1 MHILAINAGSSSI
14 KFSAYRLGDQDQ
26 LQPITSGVLEGLEP
40 QGQPRMKWHDA
51 QGKQQS
57 VALPQGQTEPHTAAL
72 AVLQA
77 SLQDWGLVQ
86 IDAIA
91 HRIVHGGD
99 AFSASVRLDEAALRQ
114 LEAYIPLAPLHQPHN
129 LAGVRAFMRQFP
141 QALQV
146 GCFDTAFHRT
156 MPALNR
162 RLPLPDSVTALGV
175 KRYGFHGLSYQFIA
189 QNLLAI
195 TPRGQG
201 KTIMAHLG
209 SGASLCAMEGGRS
222 LATTMSF
229 SALDGLM
236 MGTRPG
242 HLDTGVL
249 VYLMKMGWDA
259 DRLEEMLYKESG
271 LLGVSGISGD
281 MRTLRASNDA
291 RAAEAIALFEQ
302 RIVQEVGS
310 LSATM
315 GGLDVLVFS
324 GGIGENDAA
333 TRLAVCQRLLYLGLG
348 IDVER
353 NAQANGCGTCK
364 ISLPASRVEVW
375 VLPTDEG
382 SIAAQ
387 EAASL
392 VAEQSQHESIK
403 AGMAE
408 PLSASSKLDW

>member
-14 KFSAYRLGDQDQ
+14 KFSAYRMGEQSQ
-26 LQPITSGVLEGLEP
+26 LQAITSGVLEGLEP

-51 QGKQQS
+51 QGQKQSIQ
-57 VALPQGQTEPHTAAL
+57 LPPAGDKSPHEAAL

-77 SLQDWGLVQ
+77 SLQDWGLTH
-86 IDAIA
+86 IDAFA

-99 AFSASVRLDEAALRQ
+99 LFSQSVRLDEACLQQ
-114 LEAYIPLAPLHQPHN
+114 LEAFTPLAPLHQPHN

-146 GCFDTAFHRT
+146 GCFDTAFHST

-189 QNLLAI
+189 QNLLRT
-195 TPRGQG
+195 TPRAQG
-201 KTIMAHLG
+201 KSIMAHLG

-242 HLDTGVL
+242 YLDTGVL
-249 VYLMKMGWDA
+249 LYLMKLGWTA
-259 DRLEEMLYKESG
+259 ERLEAMLYQESG

-281 MRTLRASNDA
+281 MRTLRASSEP

-302 RIVQEVGS
+302 RIVQEIGS

-333 TRLAVCQRLLYLGLG
+333 TRLAVCDRLVYLGLG
-348 IDVER
+348 IDDAL
-353 NAQANGCGTCK
+353 NACANACGICK

-387 EAASL
+387 EAAALL
-392 VAEQSQHESIK
+392 VA
-403 AGMAE
+403 
-408 PLSASSKLDW
+408 

>member
-1 MHILAINAGSSSI
+1 
-14 KFSAYRLGDQDQ
+14 
-26 LQPITSGVLEGLEP
+26 
-40 QGQPRMKWHDA
+40 
-51 QGKQQS
+51 
-57 VALPQGQTEPHTAAL
+57 
-72 AVLQA
+72 
-77 SLQDWGLVQ
+77 VQ
-86 IDAIA
+86 I
-91 HRIVHGGD
+91 
-99 AFSASVRLDEAALRQ
+99 
-114 LEAYIPLAPLHQPHN
+114 
-129 LAGVRAFMRQFP
+129 
-141 QALQV
+141 
-146 GCFDTAFHRT
+146 GCFDTAFHST

-189 QNLLAI
+189 QKLLAA
-195 TPRGQG
+195 TNRGQG

-259 DRLEEMLYKESG
+259 DRLEDMLYKQSG

-281 MRTLRASNDA
+281 MRTLRASADA

-333 TRLAVCQRLLYLGLG
+333 MRLAVCQRLVYLGLG
-348 IDVER
+348 IDTDL
-353 NAQANGCGTCK
+353 NALANGCGTCK

-387 EAASL
+387 EALAL
-392 VAEQSQHESIK
+392 VVQ
-403 AGMAE
+403 
-408 PLSASSKLDW
+408 P

>member
-14 KFSAYRLGDQDQ
+14 KFAAYQTQTDGSLKALSA
-26 LQPITSGVLEGLEP
+26 GVLEGLEP

-51 QGKQQS
+51 QGQAQQVS
-57 VALPQGQTEPHTAAL
+57 LPQGAADPHAAAL

-77 SLQDWGLVQ
+77 SLQDWGLGQ

-99 AFSASVRLDEAALRQ
+99 AYSASVRLDEAVLQQ
-114 LEAYIPLAPLHQPHN
+114 LERYTPLAPLHQPHN

-141 QALQV
+141 QAVQV
-146 GCFDTAFHRT
+146 GCFDTAFHSH

-162 RLPLPDSVTALGV
+162 RLPLPDRITSMGV
-175 KRYGFHGLSYQFIA
+175 RRYGFHGLSYQFIC
-189 QNLLAI
+189 QTLLPA
-195 TPRGQG
+195 TPRGIG

-209 SGASLCAMEGGRS
+209 SGASLCAMEGGVS

-249 VYLMKMGWDA
+249 LYLMQQGWSA
-259 DRLEEMLYKESG
+259 QQLETMLYKESG

-281 MRTLRASNDA
+281 MRTLRASDQP

-302 RIVQEVGS
+302 RIVQEIGS

-333 TRLAVCQRLLYLGLG
+333 TRLAVCQRLVYLGLG
-348 IDVER
+348 IDADL
-353 NAQANGCGTCK
+353 NAKANGCGVCK

-387 EAASL
+387 EALGLL
-392 VAEQSQHESIK
+392 V
-403 AGMAE
+403 G
-408 PLSASSKLDW
+408 

>member
-14 KFSAYRLGDQDQ
+14 KFAAYQTQAGGALKALSA
-26 LQPITSGVLEGLEP
+26 GVLEGLEP

-51 QGKQQS
+51 QGQAQQ
-57 VALPQGQTEPHTAAL
+57 VALPQDAADPHAAAL

-77 SLQDWGLVQ
+77 SLQDWGLGQ

-99 AFSASVRLDEAALRQ
+99 AYSASVRLDETALQQ
-114 LEAYIPLAPLHQPHN
+114 LEAYTPLAPLHQPHN

-141 QALQV
+141 QAVQV
-146 GCFDTAFHRT
+146 GCFDTAFHSH

-162 RLPLPDSVTALGV
+162 RLPLPERITRMGV
-175 KRYGFHGLSYQFIA
+175 RRYGFHGLSYQFIR
-189 QNLLAI
+189 QKLLDA
-195 TPRGQG
+195 TPRGIG

-209 SGASLCAMEGGRS
+209 SGASLCAMEGGVS

-249 VYLMKMGWDA
+249 LYLMQQGWGA
-259 DRLEEMLYKESG
+259 KELETMLYKESG

-281 MRTLRASNDA
+281 MRTLRASDQPS
-291 RAAEAIALFEQ
+291 AAEAIALFEQ

-333 TRLAVCQRLLYLGLG
+333 TRLAVCQRLVYLGLG
-348 IDVER
+348 IDTAL
-353 NAQANGCGTCK
+353 NDKANGCGVCK

-387 EAASL
+387 EAWGL
-392 VAEQSQHESIK
+392 VGVA
-403 AGMAE
+403 
-408 PLSASSKLDW
+408 

>member
-14 KFSAYRLGDQDQ
+14 KFSAYQTLPGQP
-26 LQPITSGVLEGLEP
+26 LQALLSGVLEGLEP
-40 QGQPRMKWHDA
+40 QGQARLKWHDA
-51 QGKQQS
+51 QGQTQS
-57 VALPQGQTEPHTAAL
+57 MALPPAGDKNPHEAAL

-77 SLQDWGLVQ
+77 SLQDWGLTH
-86 IDAIA
+86 IDAFA

-99 AFSASVRLDEAALRQ
+99 LFQHSVRLDEQVLQQLAA
-114 LEAYIPLAPLHQPHN
+114 YTPLAPLHQPHN
-129 LAGVRAFMRQFP
+129 LAGVRVFMRQFP

-146 GCFDTAFHRT
+146 GCFDTAFHAH

-175 KRYGFHGLSYQFIA
+175 RRYGFHGLSYQFIA
-189 QNLLAI
+189 QNLLPA
-195 TPRGQG
+195 TPRAQG

-209 SGASLCAMEGGRS
+209 SGASLCAMEAGVS

-249 VYLMKMGWDA
+249 LYLMKQGWSA
-259 DRLEEMLYKESG
+259 ERLETMLYQESG
-271 LLGVSGISGD
+271 LLGVSGISAD
-281 MRTLRASNDA
+281 MRTLRASGEP
-291 RAAEAIALFEQ
+291 RALEAIALFEQ

-333 TRLAVCQRLLYLGLG
+333 TRLAVCQRLVYLGLG
-348 IDVER
+348 IDADL
-353 NAQANGCGTCK
+353 NAKANGCGTCK

-387 EAASL
+387 EAAAL
-392 VAEQSQHESIK
+392 
-403 AGMAE
+403 
-408 PLSASSKLDW
+408 L

>member
-1 MHILAINAGSSSI
+1 MKILAVNAGSSSI
-14 KFSAYRLGDQDQ
+14 KFSAYQERNGA
-26 LQPITSGVLEGLEP
+26 LQALVGGVLEGLEP
-40 QGQPRMKWHDA
+40 QGQPRLKWHDA
-51 QGKQQS
+51 QGQKQS
-57 VALPQGQTEPHTAAL
+57 VDLPPAGEQTPHQAAL

-77 SLQDWGLVQ
+77 SLQDWGLGQ

-91 HRIVHGGD
+91 HRIVHGGE
-99 AFSASVRLDEAALRQ
+99 AYAQSVRLDEAVLAQ
-114 LEAYIPLAPLHQPHN
+114 LEAYNPLAPLHQPHN
-129 LAGVRAFMRQFP
+129 LAGVRAFMQQFP

-146 GCFDTAFHRT
+146 GCFDTAFHSS

-162 RLPLPDSVTALGV
+162 SLPLPKAVTDLGV

-189 QNLLAI
+189 QTLLAT

-249 VYLMKMGWDA
+249 LYLMKQGWSA
-259 DRLEEMLYKESG
+259 DRLESMLYKESG

-281 MRTLRASNDA
+281 MRTLRASSDA
-291 RAAEAIALFEQ
+291 SAREAIALFEQ

-333 TRLAVCQRLLYLGLG
+333 TRQAVCQRLVYLGLG
-348 IDVER
+348 IDLEL
-353 NAQANGCGTCK
+353 NAKANACGVCK

-387 EAASL
+387 EA
-392 VAEQSQHESIK
+392 VAVLR
-403 AGMAE
+403 AA
-408 PLSASSKLDW
+408 

>member
-1 MHILAINAGSSSI
+1 
-14 KFSAYRLGDQDQ
+14 
-26 LQPITSGVLEGLEP
+26 
-40 QGQPRMKWHDA
+40 
-51 QGKQQS
+51 
-57 VALPQGQTEPHTAAL
+57 
-72 AVLQA
+72 
-77 SLQDWGLVQ
+77 
-86 IDAIA
+86 
-91 HRIVHGGD
+91 
-99 AFSASVRLDEAALRQ
+99 
-114 LEAYIPLAPLHQPHN
+114 
-129 LAGVRAFMRQFP
+129 
-141 QALQV
+141 
-146 GCFDTAFHRT
+146 
-156 MPALNR
+156 
-162 RLPLPDSVTALGV
+162 
-175 KRYGFHGLSYQFIA
+175 
-189 QNLLAI
+189 
-195 TPRGQG
+195 
-201 KTIMAHLG
+201 
-209 SGASLCAMEGGRS
+209 MEGGRS

-259 DRLEEMLYKESG
+259 DRLEDMLYKQSG

-281 MRTLRASNDA
+281 MRTLRASADA

-333 TRLAVCQRLLYLGLG
+333 MRLAVCQRLVYLGLG
-348 IDVER
+348 IDTDL
-353 NAQANGCGTCK
+353 NALANGCGTCK

-387 EAASL
+387 EALAL
-392 VAEQSQHESIK
+392 VVQ
-403 AGMAE
+403 
-408 PLSASSKLDW
+408 P